1 MSKETDLLL
10 KKIERERLARKQ
22 AEKLLEEKSLE
33 LYESNQQ
40 LKSLNNNLEHL
51 VEERTQKLFDTEQEY
66 YALVESITDII
77 CKVNLRGEIVFV
89 NQIASTIMGQSK
101 EELLGQRVL
110 NFIPRD
116 YRSKI
121 FKYFARQFL
130 RNKCISYFDLPIITG
145 QKNILWVRVNV
156 QFTEDRCK
164 NCDLKR
170 CFLAGL
176 TDDVIS
182 SNNCEFNEIIIVAHN
197 ITERRRNELEIA
209 RNLKQQE
216 ILTEISVN
224 YNSISDFESN
234 TNEAVRIIGQH
245 TGVSRVYLFEDSADG
260 LSTSNT
266 YEWCNDGIESQIHE
280 LQEIPYSEIPS
291 WKKLLK
297 EEGIVYSDKIEQ
309 LPEDIRLILE
319 PQGIKSIIVLP
330 LIESGNIFG
339 FIGFDECDSNH
350 QWTKSEIELLRTVS
364 STISTA
370 FLRHRIQTDLVISEK
385 ENRGII
391 DSIPDEILRLN
402 REGTVISYKSR
413 CDVSIFEKLNQPEV
427 NSIIDVLSEDLS
439 NSFISS
445 IEECIVKG
453 NFEFNFSS
461 FHHDTM
467 QYFEARFVKLNSTE
481 VLVIVRN
488 VSEIKENE
496 KQLQIAKNKAEQ
508 ASKAKS
514 EFLANV
520 SHEIRT
526 PMNAILG
533 FSEWLHSNVENPQ
546 HKNYLHTIMTSG
558 RNLLALIN
566 DILDL
571 SKIES
576 GKMNIELEPMQCKVV
591 INQMK
596 QVFKQKLEAKN
607 LAFNISVDSSV
618 PMYIYMDEVRFY
630 QILFNLVGNAIKFTS
645 KGFIHVSVSAA
656 KTSDPNAIN
665 LILSVEDTGI
675 GIKED
680 QQADVFK
687 AFTQQSGQ
695 SNRYYEGTGLGLTIV
710 GGLLKKLNG
719 EISLKSE
726 VGRGSKFTI
735 KFKDVKIAEVSAE
748 EDQKAKELND
758 FVLEPCKILIVDDL
772 KFNILVLKRII
783 EFDNVTFLEAESGE
797 QAIEIMETEQPDIV
811 FMDIRMPGMNG
822 YDATEVIRNNPEWN
836 HIPVVAFTASIMND
850 ELERIHKLFDEYLQ
864 KPVFRKDVFAVLKRF
879 MKIKYLNAEDA
890 QIIEDEVKLSGECIA
905 ALPEIIEGL
914 ESKFITDWKKIKND
928 LIIYEIEDFS
938 KNLSDFA
945 FKKSCIILDNYCK
958 DLDLAIQ
965 SFDIELIE
973 KQIGGFDKVVIELK
987 TYLQ

>member
-1 MSKETDLLL
+1 MSKESELLL
-10 KKIERERLARKQ
+10 RKIEREKLARKQ

-51 VEERTQKLFDTEQEY
+51 VEERTQKLFETEQEY
-66 YALVESITDII
+66 FTLVESITDII
-77 CKVNLRGEIVFV
+77 CKVNLRGRIVFV
-89 NQIASTIMGQSK
+89 NQIASAIMGQSK
-101 EELLGQRVL
+101 EELIGQNVLG
-110 NFIPRD
+110 FIPEE

-130 RNKCISYFDLPIITG
+130 QNKCISYFDLPITTG

-156 QFTEDRCK
+156 QFTGNRCK
-164 NCDLKR
+164 ECDLKR

-176 TDDVIS
+176 INEVVS
-182 SNNCEFNEIIIVAHN
+182 QNNCDFSEIIVVAHN
-197 ITERRRNELEIA
+197 ITERRKNELEIE

-224 YNSISDFESN
+224 YNSIADFESN
-234 TNEAVRIIGQH
+234 THEAVRIIGRH
-245 TGVSRVYLFEDSADG
+245 TGVSRVYVFENSADG

-266 YEWCNDGIESQIHE
+266 FEWCNNGVESQIKE
-280 LQEIPYSEIPS
+280 LQNIPYSEIPS
-291 WKKLLK
+291 WKKILN
-297 EEGIVYSDKIEQ
+297 EEGIVYSETIHE
-309 LPEDIRLILE
+309 LPEDIKSVLE

-330 LIESGNIFG
+330 LIESDKMFG

-350 QWTKSEIELLRTVS
+350 KWSKSEIELLRTIS
-364 STISTA
+364 SIISTA
-370 FLRHRIQTDLVISEK
+370 FLRNRIQTDLVISEK

-402 REGTVISYKSR
+402 REGKVISFKSR
-413 CDVSIFEKLNQPEV
+413 CTESIFEKLNQPNV
-427 NSIIDVLSEDLS
+427 NSIIEVLSDDLS

-453 NFEFNFSS
+453 SFEFNFSS
-461 FHHDTM
+461 FHLHKM
-467 QYFEARFVKLNSTE
+467 QYFEARFVKLNHTE

-488 VSEIKENE
+488 VTELKENE

-533 FSEWLHSNVENPQ
+533 FSEWLHTNVENPQ
-546 HKNYLHTIMTSG
+546 HRNYLHTIMTSG

-591 INQMK
+591 INQIK

-607 LAFNISVDSSV
+607 LAFNITIDSSV
-618 PMYIYMDEVRFY
+618 PHYIYMDEVRFY

-645 KGFIHVSVSAA
+645 KGYIHVSVSAA
-656 KTSDPNAIN
+656 KTSDPNSIN
-665 LILSVEDTGI
+665 LNISVEDTGI
-675 GIKED
+675 GIKKD
-680 QQADVFK
+680 QQENVFK

-710 GGLLKKLNG
+710 GGLLNKLNG
-719 EISLKSE
+719 EIALQSE
-726 VGRGSKFTI
+726 VGRGSKFSI

-748 EDQKAKELND
+748 EDQKTKELTD
-758 FVLEPCKILIVDDL
+758 FTLEPCKILIVDDL

-822 YDATEVIRNNPEWN
+822 YDATEVIRKKPKWN
-836 HIPVVAFTASIMND
+836 HIPVVAFTASIMNE
-850 ELERIHKLFDEYLQ
+850 ELNRIHELFDEYLQ
-864 KPVFRKDVFAVLKRF
+864 KPVFRKDVFAVLKKF
-879 MKIKYLNAEDA
+879 LKIRYLDEKNIQVVEN
-890 QIIEDEVKLSGECIA
+890 EVKLSGECIA
-905 ALPEIIEGL
+905 ALPEIINGL
-914 ESKFITDWKKIKND
+914 ENNFMNEWEKIKND

-938 KNLSDFA
+938 KKLSDFA
-945 FKKSCIILDNYCK
+945 FKKSCIILDQYCK

-973 KQIGGFDKVVIELK
+973 KHLSGFNDLIADLKVYVE
-987 TYLQ
+987 

>member
-10 KKIERERLARKQ
+10 RKIEREKMARKQ

-51 VEERTQKLFDTEQEY
+51 VEERTQKLFETEQEY
-66 YALVESITDII
+66 FTLVESITDII
-77 CKVNLRGEIVFV
+77 CKVNLKGEIVFV

-101 EELLGQRVL
+101 EELIGQNVLG
-110 NFIPRD
+110 FIPRD
-116 YRSKI
+116 HRTKI

-130 RNKCISYFDLPIITG
+130 QNKCISYFDLPIITG
-145 QKNILWVRVNV
+145 QNNIQWVRVNV

-164 NCDLKR
+164 SCDLKR
-170 CFLAGL
+170 CFLAGQM
-176 TDDVIS
+176 DEVIS
-182 SNNCEFNEIIIVAHN
+182 KINCEYNEIIIVAHN
-197 ITERRRNELEIA
+197 ITERRKNELEIA

-224 YNSISDFESN
+224 YNSIADFESN
-234 TNEAVRIIGQH
+234 TQEVVRIIGQH
-245 TGVSRVYLFEDSADG
+245 TGISRVYIFEDSANG
-260 LSTSNT
+260 LTTSNT
-266 YEWCNDGIESQIHE
+266 YEWCNDGIKPQIME
-280 LQEIPYSEIPS
+280 LQNIPYSEFPS
-291 WKKLLK
+291 WKRILE
-297 EEGIVYSDKIEQ
+297 EEGILYSEKIEE
-309 LPEDIRLILE
+309 LPVDIRFIIE
-319 PQGIKSIIVLP
+319 HQGIKSIVVLP
-330 LIESGNIFG
+330 LIQSGKIIG

-350 QWTKSEIELLRTVS
+350 KWSKSEIELLRTIS
-364 STISTA
+364 SIVSTA
-370 FLRHRIQTDLVISEK
+370 FLRNRIQTDLVISEK

-391 DSIPDEILRLN
+391 DSIPDEILRLDK
-402 REGTVISYKSR
+402 EGKVISYRSR
-413 CDVSIFEKLNQPEV
+413 CENSIFEKLNQPNIDSIV
-427 NSIIDVLSEDLS
+427 NVLSEDLS

-445 IEECIVKG
+445 IEECLVKG
-453 NFEFNFSS
+453 DFEFNFSN
-461 FHHDTM
+461 FHLDRM
-467 QYFEARFVKLNSTE
+467 QYFEARFVKLNATE

-488 VSEIKENE
+488 VTEIKENE

-576 GKMNIELEPMQCKVV
+576 GKMNIELEPMQCIVI

-607 LAFNISVDSSV
+607 LAFNITVDNSV
-618 PMYIYMDEVRFY
+618 PHYIYMDEVRLY

-645 KGFIHVSVSAA
+645 KGYIHVSVSAA
-656 KTSDPNAIN
+656 KTSDPNSIN
-665 LILSVEDTGI
+665 LIMSVEDTGI

-680 QQADVFK
+680 QQANVFK

-735 KFKDVKIAEVSAE
+735 KFKGVKIAEVSAE
-748 EDQKAKELND
+748 EDQAIKEHND
-758 FVLEPCKILIVDDL
+758 FTLEPCKILIVDDL
-772 KFNILVLKRII
+772 KFNILVLRRII

-797 QAIEIMETEQPDIV
+797 QAIEIMETDQPDIV

-822 YDATEVIRNNPEWN
+822 YDTTEVIRNNPEWN

-850 ELERIHKLFDEYLQ
+850 EINRVHELFDEYLQ
-864 KPVFRKDVFAVLKRF
+864 KPVFRKDVFAVLKKF
-879 MKIKYLNAEDA
+879 MKIKYQDEEEA
-890 QIIEDEVKLSGECIA
+890 QIINDEPKLSGECIA

-914 ESKFITDWKKIKND
+914 ETQFITDWKKIKND

-945 FKKSCIILDNYCK
+945 FKKSCGILDDYCK
-958 DLDLAIQ
+958 ELDLAIQ

-973 KQIGGFDKVVIELK
+973 KQLGGFDHVVNELK

>member
-1 MSKETDLLL
+1 MSSDYNLLL
-10 KKIERERLARKQ
+10 RKIEREKLARKQ

-40 LKSLNNNLEHL
+40 LINLNNKLEYL
-51 VEERTQKLFDTEQEY
+51 VKERTKKLFETEQEY
-66 YALVESITDII
+66 FTLVESITDII
-77 CKVNLRGEIVFV
+77 CKVNLQGKIVFV
-89 NQIASTIMGQSK
+89 NQIASAIMGQSK
-101 EELLGQRVL
+101 EDLIGQSVL
-110 NFIPRD
+110 SFIPAEYKSR
-116 YRSKI
+116 I

-130 RNKCISYFDLPIITG
+130 QNKCISYFDLPIITG
-145 QKNILWVRVNV
+145 KKNILWVRVNV
-156 QFTEDRCK
+156 QFTEERCSDC
-164 NCDLKR
+164 NLKK

-176 TDDVIS
+176 SDEVVS
-182 SNNCEFNEIIIVAHN
+182 KNACNFNEIIIVAHN
-197 ITERRRNELEIA
+197 ITERRKNELEIE
-209 RNLKQQE
+209 RNLRQQE

-234 TNEAVRIIGQH
+234 TKEAVRIIGKH
-245 TGVSRVYLFEDSADG
+245 TGASRVYIFEDSTDG
-260 LSTSNT
+260 LTTSNT
-266 YEWCNDGIESQIHE
+266 YEWCNQGIEPQIND
-280 LQEIPYSEIPS
+280 LQQIPYTEIPS
-291 WKKLLK
+291 WKRILN
-297 EEGIVYSDKIEQ
+297 EEGIVYSERIND
-309 LPEDIRLILE
+309 LPHDIKGVLE

-330 LIESGNIFG
+330 LIESGRIFG

-350 QWTKSEIELLRTVS
+350 KWSKSEIELLRTIS
-364 STISTA
+364 SIISTA
-370 FLRHRIQTDLVISEK
+370 FLRNRIQTDLILSEK

-402 REGTVISYKSR
+402 REGHVISYRSR
-413 CDVSIFEKLNQPEV
+413 CENSIFEKLNQPNV
-427 NSIIDVLSEDLS
+427 NSIIDILSEDLS

-461 FHHDTM
+461 FHLDKM
-467 QYFEARFVKLNSTE
+467 QYFEARFVKLNSNG

-488 VSEIKENE
+488 VTELKEKE
-496 KQLQIAKNKAEQ
+496 TQLQIAKNKAEQ

-533 FSEWLHSNVENPQ
+533 FSEWLHTNVENPL

-576 GKMNIELEPMQCKVV
+576 GKMNIELEPMQCKIV
-591 INQMK
+591 IDQIK
-596 QVFKQKLEAKN
+596 QVFKQKLETKN
-607 LAFNISVDSSV
+607 LAFNITIDHSV
-618 PMYIYMDEVRFY
+618 PNYIYMDEVRFY
-630 QILFNLVGNAIKFTS
+630 QILFNLVGNSIKFTS
-645 KGFIHVSVSAA
+645 KGYIHVSVSAIS
-656 KTSDPNAIN
+656 TSDPNAIN
-665 LILSVEDTGI
+665 LIISVEDTGI
-675 GIKED
+675 GIKKD
-680 QQADVFK
+680 QQENVFK

-719 EISLKSE
+719 EISLQSE

-735 KFKDVKIAEVSAE
+735 KLKDVKIAEVTAE
-748 EDQKAKELND
+748 NNQNEKDSKD
-758 FVLEPCKILIVDDL
+758 FILEPCKILIVDDL

-797 QAIEIMETEQPDIV
+797 QAIEIMETEQPDII

-822 YDATEVIRNNPEWN
+822 YDATEVIKNNSDWN

-850 ELERIHKLFDEYLQ
+850 ELDRIYKLFDEYLQ
-864 KPVFRKDVFAVLKRF
+864 KPVFRKDVFAVLKKF
-879 MKIKYLNAEDA
+879 LKIRYIDHEENKDTANEI
-890 QIIEDEVKLSGECIA
+890 QLSEECIE
-905 ALPEIIEGL
+905 ALPEIVDQLEIHFIE
-914 ESKFITDWKKIKND
+914 DWKKIKND

-938 KNLSDFA
+938 KKLSDFS
-945 FKKSCIILDNYCK
+945 FKTSCIILDQYCK

-973 KQIGGFDKVVIELK
+973 KHIGGFSEVVADLK
-987 TYLQ
+987 THIK

>member
-1 MSKETDLLL
+1 MSKETDLLIR
-10 KKIERERLARKQ
+10 KIEREKQARKQ

-33 LYESNQQ
+33 LYESNQK
-40 LKSLNNNLEHL
+40 LKKLNNNLEYL
-51 VEERTQKLFDTEQEY
+51 VEERTRKLRETEQEY
-66 YALVESITDII
+66 FTLVESITDII
-77 CKVNLRGEIVFV
+77 CKVNLRGEVVFV

-101 EELLGQRVL
+101 EELIGQNVL
-110 NFIPRD
+110 SFIPSE
-116 YRSKI
+116 YRSKV
-121 FKYFARQFL
+121 FKYFARQFFQ
-130 RNKCISYFDLPIITG
+130 NKCISYYDLPIKTN
-145 QKNILWVRVNV
+145 QNNVLWVRVNV
-156 QFTEDRCK
+156 QFTEDKCQE
-164 NCDLKR
+164 CDLKR

-176 TDDVIS
+176 TEEVVS
-182 SNNCEFNEIIIVAHN
+182 SNNCHFNEIIVVAHN
-197 ITERRRNELEIA
+197 ITERRNNELEIA
-209 RNLKQQE
+209 RNLRQQE

-224 YNSISDFESN
+224 YNSIADFESN
-234 TNEAVRIIGQH
+234 TKEAVRIIGQH
-245 TGVSRVYLFEDSADG
+245 TGVSRVYVFEDSTDG
-260 LSTSNT
+260 LLTSNT
-266 YEWCNDGIESQIHE
+266 YEWCNDGIAPQIKD
-280 LQEIPYSEIPS
+280 LQNIPYEMIPS
-291 WKKLLK
+291 WKRLLN
-297 EEGIVYSDKIEQ
+297 EEGIVYSEKIEE
-309 LPEDIRLILE
+309 LPEDIRAILE
-319 PQGIKSIIVLP
+319 PQAIKSIIVLP

-350 QWTKSEIELLRTVS
+350 KWSKSELELLRTVS

-370 FLRHRIQTDLVISEK
+370 FLRNRIQTDLVLSEK

-402 REGTVISYKSR
+402 REGQVISFKSR
-413 CDVSIFEKLNQPEV
+413 CEDSIFAKLNRPDV
-427 NSIIDVLSEDLS
+427 NSIVDVLSEDLS

-453 NFEFNFSS
+453 DFEFNFSS
-461 FHHDTM
+461 FHHHEM
-467 QYFEARFVKLNSTE
+467 QYFEARFAKLKSSE

-488 VSEIKENE
+488 VTELKAKE
-496 KQLQIAKNKAEQ
+496 KQLNIAKNKAEQ

-533 FSEWLHSNVENPQ
+533 FSEWLHTNVENQQ

-576 GKMNIELEPMQCKVV
+576 GKMNIELEPMQCKIV
-591 INQMK
+591 INQIK
-596 QVFKQKLEAKN
+596 QVFKQKLEANN
-607 LAFNISVDSSV
+607 LAFNISVDHSV
-618 PMYIYMDEVRFY
+618 PHYIYMDEVRFY

-645 KGFIHVSVSAA
+645 KGYIHVSASAV
-656 KTSDPNAIN
+656 KTSDPNSIN
-665 LILSVEDTGI
+665 LILNVEDTGI

-680 QQADVFK
+680 QQENVFK

-797 QAIEIMETEQPDIV
+797 KAIEIMEMEPPDIV

-822 YDATEVIRNNPEWN
+822 YDATEVIRNNPDWN

-850 ELERIHKLFDEYLQ
+850 ELERIYKLFDEYLQ
-864 KPVFRKDVFAVLKRF
+864 KPVFRKDVFAVLKKF
-879 MKIKYLNAEDA
+879 LKIKYLNAENA
-890 QIIEDEVKLSGECIA
+890 QVIENEVKLSGDCIA
-905 ALPEIIEGL
+905 NLPEIIDGL
-914 ESKFITDWKKIKND
+914 ENGFLDDWKKIKND

-938 KNLSDFA
+938 KKLSDFA
-945 FKKSCIILDNYCK
+945 FKKSCVILDNYCK
-958 DLDLAIQ
+958 ELDLAIQ

-973 KQIGGFDKVVIELK
+973 KHIGEFETVIAKLKV
-987 TYLQ
+987 YLE